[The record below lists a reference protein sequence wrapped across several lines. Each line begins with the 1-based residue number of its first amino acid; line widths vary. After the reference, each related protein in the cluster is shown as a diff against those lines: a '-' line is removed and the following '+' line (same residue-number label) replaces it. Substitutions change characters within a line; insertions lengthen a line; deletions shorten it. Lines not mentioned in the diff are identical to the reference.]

1 MKECP
6 VTGRKSEGLTSH
18 RTPNVLSPRTN
29 KKRATP
35 APGGNYTLSSSN
47 FELQQQRESPN
58 RPTKPLKLKGGG
70 KNVAENKN
78 AKHQEQENAAPKN
91 YLARL
96 RMYYGGLVKRKPGN
110 K

>member
-1 MKECP
+1 M
-6 VTGRKSEGLTSH
+6 
-18 RTPNVLSPRTN
+18 LSPRTN

-47 FELQQQRESPN
+47 YDVQQQQRESPN
-58 RPTKPLKLKGGG
+58 RPTRPLKLKGGG
-70 KNVAENKN
+70 KSAAETQNSK
-78 AKHQEQENAAPKN
+78 QQENAAPKN

-96 RMYYGGLVKRKPGN
+96 RMYYGGLIKKKTN